1 MGAELQLPLATTSR
15 LVGPG
20 ESFNARAIFVGERI
34 DTRALEPR
42 IGERPVI
49 TSLRGGGWAAVFRF
63 GAIVFFA
70 AHEPARR
77 ELMTRLAPG
86 IQGRFDEPER
96 ELLEVQVDASARDGV
111 EGGAII
117 VSEASPE
124 RLQVIAEAL
133 AKSVVLAHYEETVA
147 EVFDKIE
154 PMAARLM
161 KTGRIGR
168 RGRDLVRQIGETLL
182 IQHRTIG
189 RVEVMEKPEILW
201 ERPDLERLYLRLE
214 DELEL
219 RERHL
224 ALEQKITLVAN
235 TNETLLEM
243 LQTRRSLR
251 VEWYIVALIVVEI
264 GLSLYGMFGAH

>member
-1 MGAELQLPLATTSR
+1 MGAELPLPFATTSR

-49 TSLRGGGWAAVFRF
+49 TSLPAGGWAAVFRF
-63 GAIVFFA
+63 GAVVFFGA
-70 AHEPARR
+70 EEPARL

-86 IQGRFDEPER
+86 IDGRFDDPER
-96 ELLEVQVDASARDGV
+96 ELLEVQVDSSASDGV
-111 EGGAII
+111 EGGVII

-147 EVFDKIE
+147 EVFDSIE

-161 KTGRIGR
+161 ETGRIGR

-189 RVEVMEKPEILW
+189 RVEVTEKPEILW
-201 ERPDLERLYLRLE
+201 ERQDLERLYLRLE

-224 ALEQKITLVAN
+224 ALEQKIALVAN

-264 GLSLYGMFGAH
+264 GLSLWDMFGVH